1 MLDETIAT
9 LASRGITLASLGG
22 AYLVLLAN
30 LIAAVGCFI
39 IARSSLVISPNKT
52 AKHYGVY
59 VVMVL
64 ATLAIATALE
74 NEIVG
79 SGGAVLPYTAVPQIL
94 LIAMIHLCIYYDQ
107 QPWLIALGAAANAGA
122 IIATLIAAGLS
133 AQVQM
138 AHWVTLAVLAGL
150 LAYLAKGAIST
161 RAAFTA
167 AKSIYATSKEGG
179 DGRAAP
185 QKPWLGL
192 PQWIALVV
200 ASILLAVANAL
211 LRGDDISNLPAIQV
225 ASESTLML
233 AVTFVVGAVPAA
245 FYWLAHK
252 NWMPELTRFVWLVWI
267 VVGFAFTYGN
277 ILTSMYAA

>member
-1 MLDETIAT
+1 MFDDTTAT

-30 LIAAVGCFI
+30 LIAAIGCFI
-39 IARSSLVISPNKT
+39 VARSSLVISPNKT
-52 AKHYGVY
+52 AKYYGVY
-59 VVMVL
+59 VVVVL
-64 ATLAIATALE
+64 ATLGIATALE
-74 NEIVG
+74 NEIVR
-79 SGGAVLPYTAVPQIL
+79 GGAVLPYTVVPQIV

-107 QPWLIALGAAANAGA
+107 QPWLVALGASANAGA
-122 IIATLIAAGLS
+122 IIGAVIAVGLG
-133 AQVQM
+133 AQVQI
-138 AHWVTLAVLAGL
+138 AHWTTLAVLAGL

-161 RAAFTA
+161 RAAFVA

-179 DGRAAP
+179 DGRVAP

-200 ASILLAVANAL
+200 ASVLLAFVNAL
-211 LRGDDISNLPAIQV
+211 LRGDDISHLPAIKV

-233 AVTFVVGAVPAA
+233 TVTFVVGAVPAA

-277 ILTSMYAA
+277 ILTSMYAT

>member
-1 MLDETIAT
+1 MFDDTTAT

-30 LIAAVGCFI
+30 LIAAIGCFI
-39 IARSSLVISPNKT
+39 VARSSLVISPNKT
-52 AKHYGVY
+52 AKYYGVY
-59 VVMVL
+59 VVVVL
-64 ATLAIATALE
+64 ATLGIATALE
-74 NEIVG
+74 NEIVR
-79 SGGAVLPYTAVPQIL
+79 GGAVLPYTVVPQIV

-107 QPWLIALGAAANAGA
+107 QPWLVALGASANAGA
-122 IIATLIAAGLS
+122 IIGAVIAVGLG
-133 AQVQM
+133 AQVQI
-138 AHWVTLAVLAGL
+138 AHWTTLAVLAGL

-161 RAAFTA
+161 RAAFVA

-179 DGRAAP
+179 DGRVAP

-200 ASILLAVANAL
+200 ASVLLALVNAL
-211 LRGDDISNLPAIQV
+211 LRGDDISHVPAIKV

-233 AVTFVVGAVPAA
+233 TVTFVVGAVPAA

>member
-1 MLDETIAT
+1 MFDEMIAT

-30 LIAAVGCFI
+30 LITTVGCFI
-39 IARSSLVISPNKT
+39 VARSSLVISPNKT
-52 AKHYGVY
+52 AKYYGVY

-64 ATLAIATALE
+64 ATLGIATVLE
-74 NEIVG
+74 NEIVRG
-79 SGGAVLPYTAVPQIL
+79 SAVLTYTVVPQIL
-94 LIAMIHLCIYYDQ
+94 LIAMIHLCIYYVQ
-107 QPWLIALGAAANAGA
+107 PPWLVALGASANAGA
-122 IIATLIAAGLS
+122 IVAAVIAAGAG
-133 AQVQM
+133 AQVQV
-138 AHWVTLAVLAGL
+138 AHWATLAVLAGL

-161 RAAFTA
+161 RAAFMA

-179 DGRAAP
+179 EGRLAR

-200 ASILLAVANAL
+200 ASVLLALANAL
-211 LRGDDISNLPAIQV
+211 LRGDDISNLPAIKV

-233 AVTFVVGAVPAA
+233 AVTLVVGAVPAA
-245 FYWLAHK
+245 FYWLAHR

-277 ILTSMYAA
+277 ILTSMYAI

>member
-1 MLDETIAT
+1 MFDETIAT
-9 LASRGITLASLGG
+9 LAGRGITLASLGG
-22 AYLVLLAN
+22 AYLVLLGN
-30 LIAAVGCFI
+30 LIAAIGCFI
-39 IARSSLVISPNKT
+39 VARSRLVISPNKT

-64 ATLAIATALE
+64 ATLGIATALE
-74 NEIVG
+74 NEIVR
-79 SGGAVLPYTAVPQIL
+79 GGAVLPYTAVPQIL

-107 QPWLIALGAAANAGA
+107 QPWLVALGASANAGA
-122 IIATLIAAGLS
+122 IIAAVIAAGLG
-133 AQVQM
+133 AEVQI

-150 LAYLAKGAIST
+150 LAYLANGAIST
-161 RAAFTA
+161 RAAFMA
-167 AKSIYATSKEGG
+167 AKSIYATSKEGV

-200 ASILLAVANAL
+200 ASVLLALANAL
-211 LRGDDISNLPAIQV
+211 LRGDDISNLPAIKV

-233 AVTFVVGAVPAA
+233 AVTFIVGAVPAA

-252 NWMPELTRFVWLVWI
+252 NWMPELTRFVWLVWL

-277 ILTSMYAA
+277 ILTSIYAA